1 MKQNKT
7 PKRFVKP
14 TDPDELLDR
23 FQLALYLKRSPT
35 TIQVDHSRR
44 PETLPPSVKVP
55 GCRGLRWRWGTV
67 VEWVREAAESSAAAA
82 RAKKASK

>member
-1 MKQNKT
+1 MSKNKT
-7 PKRFVKP
+7 TERHE
-14 TDPDELLDR
+14 DDLIDR
-23 FQLALYLKRSPT
+23 FELAEYLKRSPV

-44 PETLPPSVKVP
+44 PDTLPPSVKVP

-67 VEWVREAAESSAAAA
+67 IEWVRQAADESARAA